1 MTAISVPDS
10 QQCRSA
16 ARVGFFD
23 MHTLRAGNAIS
34 LQCRRKRMELRL
46 LDSSGQA
53 WITQS
58 PPDSSR
64 NGQNES
70 EDVILS
76 AGQSLRIERGS
87 RLVMEPVGG
96 QPVRYQW
103 VRADDRTW

>member
-10 QQCRSA
+10 QQCCSA
-16 ARVGFFD
+16 VRVGFFD
-23 MHTLRAGNAIS
+23 MYTLRAGNAIS

-58 PPDSSR
+58 PLDLR
-64 NGQNES
+64 HGREES

-96 QPVRYQW
+96 QPVRYEW
-103 VRADDRTW
+103 VRADDRAW